1 MADKLSLSAYDE
13 NEIKRIENT
22 KTKNDELENFFKTK
36 RENWNENLIPILKS
50 LELDLSNPSNVK
62 KIVEKQ
68 SISLSYK
75 QMINDQINYFLNKR
89 SREEVK
95 LKKLKQEKFIFYATG
110 FGLKTQVSEKSM
122 LISAH
127 ISENT
132 RKMELIESYI
142 EFLRDTNKTLD
153 NFGYSVKNI
162 IELMNYLGG

>member
-1 MADKLSLSAYDE
+1 MANKLLLSAYDE
-13 NEIKRIENT
+13 NELKRIEDSRKN
-22 KTKNDELENFFKTK
+22 NDELENFFKTK
-36 RENWNENLIPILKS
+36 RENWNENLTPILKS

-68 SISLSYK
+68 SISLSYR
-75 QMINDQINYFLNKR
+75 QQINDQINFFLNKR
-89 SREEVK
+89 SREDAK
-95 LKKLKQEKFIFYATG
+95 LKKLKQEKFVFYATG

-122 LISAH
+122 LINAH
-127 ISENT
+127 ISQNI